1 MKKFKKQLNTT
12 AEAEAILEQL
22 DEDKVDVHGMDVVV
36 ERVEGGL
43 VGSLRIEDKTNHP
56 IFKINDYALIRTPS
70 RLLVKDFVLYNDND
84 NYYLRRIIKFKNDDI
99 YVAGDHEKEY
109 HIIHKQDIV
118 GKVISR
124 ERKKKRMSFSLTPKK
139 KLYTFRKVNLAY
151 FRLKNRIA
159 TIVDDSIID
168 PSILTLEQIQS
179 GFENKTEQKINLDLD
194 SELSSF
200 LNPDTLVLELR
211 QAMEGTPE
219 VVEEEIVEEE
229 AAEVEYVE
237 EDVEAEAVEY
247 VEEEIYEEA
256 EATEETE

>member
-1 MKKFKKQLNTT
+1 MLDIGKKVMLMKKFKKQLNTT
-12 AEAEAILEQL
+12 AEAEAILDQL

-109 HIIHKQDIV
+109 HIIHKQDVV

-139 KLYTFRKVNLAY
+139 KLYTFRKVNLSY

-159 TIVDDSIID
+159 TTVDESYID
-168 PSILTLEQIQS
+168 PSTLTLEQIQI

-211 QAMEGTPE
+211 QAMEGNPE
-219 VVEEEIVEEE
+219 VAEAQEEEV
-229 AAEVEYVE
+229 VEYVE
-237 EDVEAEAVEY
+237 EEAVEY
-247 VEEEIYEEA
+247 VEEEVV
-256 EATEETE
+256 EETSE

>member
-1 MKKFKKQLNTT
+1 MKKFKKQLNNA
-12 AEAEAILEQL
+12 AEVEAILDEL
-22 DEDKVDVHGMDVVV
+22 DEDKVDVHSMDVVV

-56 IFKINDYALIRTPS
+56 IFKINDFVLIRTPS
-70 RLLVKDFVLYNDND
+70 RLLVKDFVLYNQND

-99 YVAGDHEKEY
+99 YVAGDNEKQY
-109 HIIHKQDIV
+109 HIIHKQDVV

-139 KLYTFRKVNLAY
+139 KLYTFKKVNLAY

-159 TIVDDSIID
+159 TSVDETLFD
-168 PSILTLEQIQS
+168 PSTLTLEQIQT

-211 QAMEGTPE
+211 QAMQGNPE
-219 VVEEEIVEEE
+219 STEEIETEEVEYISESEDEVNEEIVEYTNEE
-229 AAEVEYVE
+229 TIS
-237 EDVEAEAVEY
+237 
-247 VEEEIYEEA
+247 EEII
-256 EATEETE
+256 EETE